1 MNDIIENAILPAF
14 CIMGILVICI
24 SIVKK
29 WDNDTIEK
37 IDNLVN
43 KNNLEVY
50 ENCWKLEQKYYCK
63 KEND

>member
-1 MNDIIENAILPAF
+1 MENFLMEHIFPIILL
-14 CIMGILVICI
+14 ILVLLI
-24 SIVKK
+24 SISFIKT
-29 WDNDTIEK
+29 WRDDNIEK

-50 ENCWKLEQKYYCK
+50 ENCWKLEGKYYCK